1 MNQSPNSLRDMIRTE
16 NSDLGKIG
24 VVEVNGKHYVTES
37 SLVNFMNDNDIDSK
51 SQLIESLID
60 FNDIRELSVLD
71 ENTTDETLVFARDMM
86 MLCEDINPFSVA
98 QAAQGRSLL
107 RMGMTQMANLVTKGG
122 YTQVNDIDKYI
133 KKCDEMLENIA
144 EEKKNAKEKSSSLK
158 GQAKFSCMFAFN
170 IAKTVFFSLVVPLA
184 IVKKITW
191 PAAVSKLFVKNSGKA
206 VGGFLSKKIV
216 GGVTMKTAASAGLVG
231 LDAAISLPPDL
242 KGLYLS
248 VADYE
253 RLLNDYERDI
263 HRTKSSLIQQKKTLL
278 NKQGR

>member
-144 EEKKNAKEKSSSLK
+144 EEKQNAREKNSSLK

-184 IVKKITW
+184 VVKKITW

-206 VGGFLSKKIV
+206 VGGFLSKKII

-263 HRTKSSLIQQKKTLL
+263 RRTKNSLIQQKKTLL

>member
-86 MLCEDINPFSVA
+86 MLYEDINPFSVA

-107 RMGMTQMANLVTKGG
+107 RMGMTQMANLVTRGG

-133 KKCDEMLENIA
+133 KKCDEVLEDIA
-144 EEKKNAKEKSSSLK
+144 EEKKNAREKNSSLK

-206 VGGFLSKKIV
+206 VGGFLSKKII
-216 GGVTMKTAASAGLVG
+216 GGVTMKTVTSAGLVG

-263 HRTKSSLIQQKKTLL
+263 RRTKSSLIQQKKTLL

>member
-24 VVEVNGKHYVTES
+24 VVEVNGNHYVTES

-51 SQLIESLID
+51 SQLIESLIG
-60 FNDIRELSVLD
+60 FNNISELSILD

-133 KKCDEMLENIA
+133 KKCDEMLEDIA

-184 IVKKITW
+184 VVKKITW
-191 PAAVSKLFVKNSGKA
+191 PAAVSKLCVKNGGKA
-206 VGGFLSKKIV
+206 VGGFLSKKVI
-216 GGVTMKTAASAGLVG
+216 GGVTVKTAASAGLIG
-231 LDAAISLPPDL
+231 LDATLSLPPDL

-248 VADYE
+248 IADYE
-253 RLLNDYERDI
+253 KLLNDYERDI
-263 HRTKSSLIQQKKTLL
+263 RRTKSSLIQQKKTLL

>member
-144 EEKKNAKEKSSSLK
+144 EEKQNAREKNSSLK

-184 IVKKITW
+184 VVKKITW

-216 GGVTMKTAASAGLVG
+216 GGITMKTAASAGLVG

-263 HRTKSSLIQQKKTLL
+263 HRTKNSLIQQKKTLL

>member
-107 RMGMTQMANLVTKGG
+107 RMGMTQMANLVTRGG

-144 EEKKNAKEKSSSLK
+144 EEKQNAREKNSSLK

-184 IVKKITW
+184 VVKKITW

-206 VGGFLSKKIV
+206 VGSFLSKKII

-263 HRTKSSLIQQKKTLL
+263 RRTNSSLIQQKKTLL

>member
-133 KKCDEMLENIA
+133 KKCDEMLEDIA

-184 IVKKITW
+184 VVKKITW

-206 VGGFLSKKIV
+206 IGGFLSKKIV
-216 GGVTMKTAASAGLVG
+216 GGITMKTAASAGLVG

-263 HRTKSSLIQQKKTLL
+263 RRTKSSLIQQKKTLL

>member
-24 VVEVNGKHYVTES
+24 VVEVNGNHYVTES
-37 SLVNFMNDNDIDSK
+37 SLVNFMNDNDIDSR
-51 SQLIESLID
+51 SQLIESLIG
-60 FNDIRELSVLD
+60 FNNISELSVLD

-98 QAAQGRSLL
+98 KAAQGRSLL

-133 KKCDEMLENIA
+133 KKCDEMLEDIA

-184 IVKKITW
+184 VVKKITW
-191 PAAVSKLFVKNSGKA
+191 PAAVSKLFVKNGGKA
-206 VGGFLSKKIV
+206 VGGFLSKKVI
-216 GGVTMKTAASAGLVG
+216 GGVTMKTAATAGLVG
-231 LDAAISLPPDL
+231 LDAAMSLPPDL

-248 VADYE
+248 IADYE
-253 RLLNDYERDI
+253 KLLNEYEGDI
-263 HRTKSSLIQQKKTLL
+263 RRTKSSLIQQKKTLL

>member
-24 VVEVNGKHYVTES
+24 VVEVNGNHYVTES
-37 SLVNFMNDNDIDSK
+37 SLVNFMNDNDIDSR
-51 SQLIESLID
+51 SQLIESLIG
-60 FNDIRELSVLD
+60 FNNISELSVLD

-122 YTQVNDIDKYI
+122 YTQEKDIDRYI
-133 KKCDEMLENIA
+133 KKCDEMLLDIA
-144 EEKKNAKEKSSSLK
+144 EEKKNARDKSNYLK

-184 IVKKITW
+184 VVKKITW
-191 PAAVSKLFVKNSGKA
+191 PAAVSKLFMKNGGKA
-206 VGGFLSKKIV
+206 VGGFLSKKVI
-216 GGVTMKTAASAGLVG
+216 GGVTVKTAASAGLIG
-231 LDAAISLPPDL
+231 LDATLSMPPDL

-248 VADYE
+248 IADYE
-253 RLLNDYERDI
+253 KLLNDYENDI
-263 HRTKSSLIQQKKTLL
+263 RRTKGSLIRQKQTLL